1 MTLIS
6 DPTCVYFRCLPRMAT
21 SWPLCSFLASQFG
34 VHQEST
40 WLVMACFMSS
50 ITGILSSRSLSLAH
64 FEYAKWRRSQ
74 WILFMSVNT
83 DNCGQCFLVYHV
95 QVEMITVN
103 SSHGLNCGKWQT
115 MFSGHL
121 GKMETIAVN
130 SSHVSKLQWQCS
142 QVILGK
148 WRPLQWTLVMG
159 LSAKTW
165 WTVFSFS
172 SWQNRE
178 HCSEL

>member
-103 SSHGLNCGKWQT
+103 SSHGLNCGKWQ
-115 MFSGHL
+115 
-121 GKMETIAVN
+121 
-130 SSHVSKLQWQCS
+130 CS

-148 WRPLQWTLVMG
+148 WRPLQWTLVMC
-159 LSAKTW
+159 LNCSDS
-165 WTVFSFS
+165 VLRS
-172 SWQNRE
+172 SWVNGD